1 MGREVAVSDNPFSE
15 PDDDRT
21 VIRPTPG
28 GRRTPPPSPA
38 AAATHAPPD
47 PVPRP
52 EASTTPA
59 ISISPLSAAAAPLLQ
74 LLVRLRSTRQ
84 PVDPKEL
91 HGRATRELREFER
104 RARDAG
110 IAMELLRPA
119 HYALCA
125 SIDDVVLNTPWG
137 ATGFWPSQS
146 LVATFH
152 HGAQGT
158 DAFFDQLRQLQRDPD
173 RFLPAIELM
182 YLCLSLGFMGRYR
195 QSQGDAGAFDRV
207 RAETHAII
215 AVQRQPA
222 ERELS
227 RRWQGISAPY
237 RSSRGRLPVWVAV
250 AAAAATCG
258 ALFLWVSTGLNAR
271 SDIVHAE
278 VLAAPPSRMPQVTR
292 AAIVQPLP
300 PTPARVGADII
311 DKLRSTLKP
320 EIDRGL
326 VSVLGTEATPIVR
339 IAGRAM
345 FASASA
351 AVQPG
356 AVPLLERIAAALQDE
371 TGSLTVLAYTDNQP
385 IRTVQFPSNFQLSA
399 ARAQAVREVIVRN
412 VGDAMRTTAEGRAD
426 ADPID
431 TNTTAEGRELNR
443 RIEIVL
449 HRQG

>member
-1 MGREVAVSDNPFSE
+1 MSDNPFSE

-28 GRRTPPPSPA
+28 GRRTLPPSPVA
-38 AAATHAPPD
+38 APTRAPPE

-59 ISISPLSAAAAPLLQ
+59 ISVSPLSAAAAPLLQ

-84 PVDPKEL
+84 QVDPKEL
-91 HGRATRELREFER
+91 HARATRELRDFER
-104 RARDAG
+104 RARDLG

-125 SIDDVVLNTPWG
+125 SIDDIVLNTPWG
-137 ATGFWPSQS
+137 ATGFWASQS

-152 HGAQGT
+152 HGVRGA
-158 DAFFDQLRQLQRDPD
+158 DAFFDQLWQMQRDPD

-195 QSQGDAGAFDRV
+195 QSQGDAGAFDRL

-222 ERELS
+222 RRELS

-237 RSSRGRLPVWVAV
+237 RSSRGRLPVWVAT
-250 AAAAATCG
+250 AAAVATCG
-258 ALFLWVSTGLNAR
+258 ALFFWVSTGLNAE

-300 PTPARVGADII
+300 PPPAPAGADIV
-311 DKLRSTLKP
+311 DKLRSILKP

-339 IAGRAM
+339 IASRAM
-345 FASASA
+345 FASGSA
-351 AVQPG
+351 VVQPG
-356 AVPLLERIAAALQDE
+356 AVPLLERIAAALNDE

-412 VGDAMRTTAEGRAD
+412 VGDAMRVTAEGRAD

-431 TNTTAEGRELNR
+431 ANTTAEGRELNR

-449 HRQG
+449 HRRG